1 MPSLFESVRF
11 VSTMVVL
18 LVAAHAVG
26 YLFARLRQPRVIGE
40 IVGGLLLG
48 PTLLGFLSPNANAW
62 LFPKI
67 GLVAGGLPILSQVG
81 LVLLMYASGSQLR
94 TFVAAGEKRVV
105 AWLSLAGTLLPL
117 VAGVSYVS
125 LVDTSMLTG
134 TAQNATAFVLVF
146 ATAIAIA
153 SIPVISRI
161 MLDLCIM
168 ETSFARIVIATA
180 VIDDLLLYVLLAVA
194 LSLVSAGAAPHGLIA
209 LLPVEPGGHFAAIV
223 HVLAA
228 VVTVAV
234 VLTAGPLYWRLI
246 GSRRKVVDS
255 TVRDAVVHL
264 VFLALVAAG
273 CLFLDVNL
281 MFGSLA
287 AGMVA
292 GRAVRDR
299 GATPP
304 CSIEWASLK
313 VFVPLYFALVGVRL
327 DLIHHFDAAYFTL
340 FLGFA
345 CIVKAVSIFAG
356 ARAAGESNASALN
369 LAAALNARGGPG
381 IVLAAVSYDAGIINE
396 NFFAILV
403 LTAIVTSMAAGSWLG
418 HVVRQEL
425 PLREVA
431 HRRPILNRAIAE
443 RGSHVRSS

>member
-1 MPSLFESVRF
+1 MTPHLELFRLAA
-11 VSTMVVL
+11 TMLAL
-18 LVAAHAVG
+18 LLAAHAVG
-26 YLFARLRQPRVIGE
+26 ALFAGLRQPRVIGE

-48 PTLLGFLSPNANAW
+48 PTLLGVFAPSANAW
-62 LFPKI
+62 LFPKT
-67 GLVAGGLPILSQVG
+67 GLVAAALPILSQVG

-125 LVDTSMLTG
+125 LVDTSALTG
-134 TAQNATAFVLVF
+134 VAQNSTAFVLVF

-161 MLDLCIM
+161 MLDLGIM

-180 VIDDLLLYVLLAVA
+180 VIDDLLLYLLLAVA
-194 LSLVSAGAAPHGLIA
+194 LSLVSAGGAPHGLIA
-209 LLPVEPGGHFAAIV
+209 LLPLEADGHLAAIV
-223 HVLAA
+223 HVLSAVA
-228 VVTVAV
+228 VVVI
-234 VLTAGPLYWRLI
+234 VLTAGPRYWRLVAPQTT
-246 GSRRKVVDS
+246 GSNRQLVEAF
-255 TVRDAVVHL
+255 THL
-264 VFLALVAAG
+264 VFLALVAAL
-273 CLFLDVNL
+273 CLSLDVNL

-292 GRAVRDR
+292 GRSLRDR
-299 GATPP
+299 GAALPRAL
-304 CSIEWASLK
+304 EWASLK
-313 VFVPLYFALVGVRL
+313 LFVPLYFAPVGVRL
-327 DLIHHFDAAYFTL
+327 DLIHHFDAAYFAL
-340 FLGFA
+340 FLAFA
-345 CIVKAVSIFAG
+345 CAVKAVSIFAG
-356 ARAAGESNASALN
+356 ARAAGESNASAIN

-418 HVVRQEL
+418 RVLRQGL
-425 PLREVA
+425 PLRADPQPWPELPQNA
-431 HRRPILNRAIAE
+431 QSPSIA
-443 RGSHVRSS
+443 S

>member
-1 MPSLFESVRF
+1 MPSLDEIFRL
-11 VSTMVVL
+11 VSTIVAL

-26 YLFARLRQPRVIGE
+26 SLFASLRQPRVIGE

-48 PTLLGFLSPNANAW
+48 PTLLGILAPHANAW
-62 LFPKI
+62 LFPKT
-67 GLVAGGLPILSQVG
+67 GLVPAAMPILSQVG

-94 TFVAAGEKRVV
+94 TFIAAGEKRVV

-117 VAGVSYVS
+117 VAGLSYVG
-125 LVDTSMLTG
+125 LVDTSSLTG
-134 TAQNATAFVLVF
+134 AAQNSTAFVLVF

-161 MLDLCIM
+161 MLDLGIL

-180 VIDDLLLYVLLAVA
+180 VIDDLLLYLLLAVA

-209 LLPVEPGGHFAAIV
+209 LLPLEAGGYLAAIV
-223 HVLAA
+223 HVLSA
-228 VVTVAV
+228 VVVVAV
-234 VLTAGPLYWRLI
+234 VLTAGPRYWRLVTSHAT
-246 GSRRKVVDS
+246 GNQQPL
-255 TVRDAVVHL
+255 RDAISHL
-264 VFLALVAAG
+264 LFLALAAAL
-273 CLFLDVNL
+273 CLLLDVNL

-292 GRAVRDR
+292 GRALRDR
-299 GATPP
+299 AATLPRAL
-304 CSIEWASLK
+304 EWASLK
-313 VFVPLYFALVGVRL
+313 LFVPLYFALVGVRL
-327 DLIHHFDAAYFTL
+327 DLIHHFDAAYFAL

-345 CIVKAVSIFAG
+345 CTVKAASIYAG
-356 ARAAGESNASALN
+356 ARAAGESNASAIN

-418 HVVRQEL
+418 RVLRQGHT
-425 PLREVA
+425 LRA
-431 HRRPILNRAIAE
+431 DSHSWPGINQSAQRASAAN
-443 RGSHVRSS
+443 